1 MQEHAAFGCDGR
13 TGVADLQCH
22 SAVLQESLDVG
33 MPEAH
38 ALLRQTA
45 AWPIHECQFC
55 LEVGPQ
61 VQLQGESC
69 QHGRDSLHEATQEAC
84 RTCRRCWD
92 VTERQRWLSGNRV
105 DIGVLPAELADL
117 TWTEKLLIQVYA
129 PTKSFVLLPGRG
141 TLFRGNFLT
150 VEQRVADWVRD
161 LPRRVADLPIIVVR
175 RRRYRRRSLGSVQ
188 TEGTIDLLVRRDR
201 VLGALVWLQQHN
213 FAYSNVVVWQD
224 LLDLLPT
231 DGIPPEMAA
240 HVQYEDDAAA
250 PADEAIGAPEPPPQG
265 PEIAE
270 ALAEGSE
277 AESAESDEAVVP
289 DVDEGEEQRLA
300 GEVEHAFV
308 LQAPVANDDRQAVPQ
323 EVAARFGAVA
333 PAAPAA
339 EAEAVPGPERG
350 EPVSELETPGFW
362 AGTYPWI
369 FPHGEGD
376 FLHPLRRLPLARVV
390 GRPTGLELRI
400 WVRHLLGHRS
410 HRAAAD
416 PRFVGH
422 VLNVANRMEARRRAT
437 AFVHFAGQ
445 VGEDPNLWTGEHVRQ
460 LLGDRHSDLASC
472 ITSFAHTIPGS
483 RGFWQAER
491 GSLEALIQQRRRDSG
506 LIPAYSPLG

>member
-1 MQEHAAFGCDGR
+1 M
-13 TGVADLQCH
+13 
-22 SAVLQESLDVG
+22 
-33 MPEAH
+33 
-38 ALLRQTA
+38 
-45 AWPIHECQFC
+45 
-55 LEVGPQ
+55 
-61 VQLQGESC
+61 
-69 QHGRDSLHEATQEAC
+69 
-84 RTCRRCWD
+84 
-92 VTERQRWLSGNRV
+92 
-105 DIGVLPAELADL
+105 
-117 TWTEKLLIQVYA
+117 
-129 PTKSFVLLPGRG
+129 
-141 TLFRGNFLT
+141 
-150 VEQRVADWVRD
+150 
-161 LPRRVADLPIIVVR
+161 
-175 RRRYRRRSLGSVQ
+175 
-188 TEGTIDLLVRRDR
+188 
-201 VLGALVWLQQHN
+201 LGALVWLQQHN

-224 LLDLLPT
+224 LLGLLPT

-323 EVAARFGAVA
+323 ELAARFGAVA

-362 AGTYPWI
+362 AGSYPWI
-369 FPHGEGD
+369 FPHGDGD

-437 AFVHFAGQ
+437 AFVQFAGQ
-445 VGEDPNLWTGEHVRQ
+445 VGEDPNLWTVEHVRQ
-460 LLGDRHSDLASC
+460 LPGDRHSDLASC

-483 RGFWQAER
+483 RDFGQAER

-506 LIPAYSPLG
+506 LIPAYFFTFGLNWRVNLHLHRLIRRGAGTVLSAAPLPAAEEPLAVELQRRLASALAQPQYVAWYWQRTAEAIITEVLQPALRGAAFWCRFEWASSREVLVGAVRPSGSQLRPYRPGAERKPRPPRKYNPIVRGAGGGLPASGVLFFLFRSPFSEHGVGHA